1 MAENRKQRYQLIQE
15 LDKLLVNEGVISQLK
30 VYGSFE
36 TELDLPWSDIDI
48 VVESGQPAGIDV
60 LDQIKICLEK
70 QSQQPNSWI
79 KQISYY
85 ERAAVPII
93 KLTCSY
99 KSIEVVVDITSG
111 NDQHKGL
118 DCV

>member
-1 MAENRKQRYQLIQE
+1 MVDEEI
-15 LDKLLVNEGVISQLK
+15 ISKLK

-48 VVESGQPAGIDV
+48 VVQSAQPSGIDV
-60 LDQIKICLEK
+60 LDSINLCLEK
-70 QSQQPNSWI
+70 HKQKPGTWI

-85 ERAAVPII
+85 DRAAVPII
-93 KLTCSY
+93 KLTCKF

-111 NDQHKGL
+111 ND
-118 DCV
+118 